1 MPEIPRDFF
10 TVETLSTFSGL
21 VLFVSMV
28 TALLKGPV
36 KKRWGDWAV
45 RPLAII
51 VAFLTQLF
59 VTAVRGAISL
69 ETVGLALV
77 NAILVA
83 LAAGGA
89 HEYISDPLAKK
100 QRPEEITKATV
111 QPAKNSSCGFSKETK
126 EA

>member
-1 MPEIPRDFF
+1 MPEIPHDFF
-10 TVETLSTFSGL
+10 TIETLSTFGGQ

-28 TALLKGPV
+28 TALLKSPL

-45 RPLAII
+45 RVLAIA

-59 VTAVRGAISL
+59 IVAVRCTFTV
-69 ETVGLALV
+69 ETVGLAVV

-100 QRPEEITKATV
+100 MRPEEFAGKRV
-111 QPAKNSSCGFSKETK
+111 P
-126 EA
+126 